1 MSSGSKRPAP
11 EIEGDP
17 NKAVR
22 TDPPL
27 TNPIPTDPIDKEIY
41 LLQQRERLLTQETAK
56 LEAEARVLK
65 ARAEVA
71 RAVEAAE
78 EDNFFNEDIPT
89 EMSLAL
95 DSIRTRFGTVP
106 EKYLKEIF
114 HDKFDP
120 KNIVRLSPPL
130 GAAPDDDD
138 STKLDITSTTIRI
151 RKTTAALREYGTTTA
166 HWSRAFNV
174 YGSVLCS
181 FFALQ
186 NPSLPAAIF
195 HFGWQIET
203 LAESFS
209 WQEACLPLAVKALER
224 VRAQGR
230 LDPNSWNVP
239 QPLVANY
246 CRWDRLREATRGGQ
260 LSNTKSPPAMKFN
273 DATNNNDVVCFKYR
287 ELGFCPWPGVC
298 KRRHTRED
306 NPQANT

>member
-138 STKLDITSTTIRI
+138 STKLDITSTTIR
-151 RKTTAALREYGTTTA
+151 
-166 HWSRAFNV
+166 
-174 YGSVLCS
+174 
-181 FFALQ
+181 